1 MELLNTINVITGLL
15 LALCFAYQ
23 WFYVLLNFIKKPK
36 KFPDAEPKK
45 YAILISARNEAHV
58 IKNLIDS
65 IKKQKYPQELLDIYV
80 VADNC
85 TDNTSEVARLAGAE
99 VFERNNTELLGKG
112 YALNDLIH
120 HVWDTVGQNV
130 YNGYF
135 VFDADNLLDENYVAE
150 MNKAF
155 SAGNRAITSYR
166 NSKNYTDSWISGCS
180 STWLLRE
187 TGQWNAAR
195 TMLGISSSMPG
206 TGFLVAESML
216 IEDGGFISNTLTEDI
231 EFTFRWVTKGEKIV
245 YCDDAIFYDEQP
257 SKMKTCFRQL
267 LRWSKGNLQCY
278 VRYFGK
284 LFKGLFSK
292 KFFTCADIL
301 FSIIP
306 AALISLFSICANLIV
321 GIDLLS
327 KGLFDLKIFL
337 SGLAVGLISG
347 YVILFLMSF
356 CVMVT
361 ERKRINCPKIKR
373 IWYSLLFPLYVV
385 FYTVAVICSV
395 FAKVKWTPIEH
406 KSTLTIDE
414 LKSK

>member
-1 MELLNTINVITGLL
+1 MELLNTINLVTGILIT
-15 LALCFAYQ
+15 LCFLYQ
-23 WFYVLLNFIKKPK
+23 WFYVFLNFVKKPK
-36 KFPDAEPKK
+36 KFADAEPQK
-45 YAILISARNEAHV
+45 YAVLISARNEETV
-58 IKNLIDS
+58 IKNLIHS
-65 IKKQKYPQELLDIYV
+65 IQKQNYPKDLLDVYV

-85 TDNTSEVARLAGAE
+85 TDSTATVAKDAGAI
-99 VFERNNTELLGKG
+99 VLERFNTELKGKG
-112 YALNDLIH
+112 FALNELIH
-120 HVWDTVGQNV
+120 HIWDTVGQNV
-130 YNGYF
+130 YDGYF
-135 VFDADNLLDENYVAE
+135 VFDADNLLDENFVKE

-155 SAGNRAITSYR
+155 SSGNRAVTSYR
-166 NSKNYTDSWISGCS
+166 NSKNFTDSWISGCS
-180 STWLLRE
+180 GTWLLRE

-195 TMLGISSSMPG
+195 TMLGISSSLPG
-206 TGFLVAESML
+206 TGFLVAESIL
-216 IEDGGFISNTLTEDI
+216 IEDGGFISETITEDI
-231 EFTFRWVTKGEKIV
+231 EFHYRWVTKGEKIV

-278 VRYFGK
+278 VKFFGK

-292 KFFTCADIL
+292 KFFSCADIL

-306 AALISLFSICANLIV
+306 AALISIVSICANLIV

-356 CVMVT
+356 CVMIT
-361 ERKRINCPKIKR
+361 ERKRINCPIIKR
-373 IWYSLLFPLYVV
+373 IWYSLLFPLYLV
-385 FYTVAVICSV
+385 FYTVAVICSI

-406 KSTLTIDE
+406 KSTVTIDDIN
-414 LKSK
+414 SK